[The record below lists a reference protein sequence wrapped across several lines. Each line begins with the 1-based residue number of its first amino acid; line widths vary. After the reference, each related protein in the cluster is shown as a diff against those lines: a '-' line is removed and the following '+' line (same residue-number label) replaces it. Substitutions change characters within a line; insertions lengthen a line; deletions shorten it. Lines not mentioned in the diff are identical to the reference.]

1 MPTPTPVPTDTE
13 RREPAPADRAPTD
26 RAPPDTVPADA
37 VLPDPAPR
45 DDERFDVIVIGGG
58 PAGLTAATYLARFHR
73 RCVVLDAGDS
83 RARWI
88 PESHNCPGFPSGVAG
103 TALLDR
109 MRAQAAQFGARLAN
123 ATVTSIE
130 PDGDGFLVGS
140 DDAQWRAGKVMLAC
154 GTADVLPDVPW
165 IEDAVQCGAV
175 RICAVCD
182 AFEATDGRLG
192 VYGPADSVIG
202 HARFLRSYSRD
213 VSVLPIGALA
223 AADRDAAT
231 EAGIA
236 CLAPDGTL
244 AFDGRRCR
252 YEVGGEAF
260 EFDTVYPYLGFRT
273 CKDLIRAA
281 GVRCDDAGEIVVDRH
296 QMTSVPGLYAIG
308 DMVSGL
314 NQIAAAVG
322 HAAVAATHAHNTLPP
337 APR

>member
-1 MPTPTPVPTDTE
+1 MPN
-13 RREPAPADRAPTD
+13 EPATPAADAPDRVPADRA
-26 RAPPDTVPADA
+26 APGTVPADA

-45 DDERFDVIVIGGG
+45 DDERFDVIVVGGG

-109 MRAQAAQFGARLAN
+109 MRAQAGQFGARLAN
-123 ATVTSIE
+123 ATVTSIAR
-130 PDGDGFLVGS
+130 DGDGFVVGS

-182 AFEATDGRLG
+182 AFEATDARLG
-192 VYGPADSVIG
+192 VYGPADTVLG

-213 VSVLPIGALA
+213 VSVLPIGEPSD
-223 AADRDAAT
+223 ADRDAAAA
-231 EAGIA
+231 AGIA
-236 CLAPDGTL
+236 CLPPDGTL

-260 EFDTVYPYLGFRT
+260 AFDTVYPYLGFRT

-281 GVRCDDAGEIVVDRH
+281 GIACDDAGEIVVDRH

-322 HAAVAATHAHNTLPP
+322 HAAVAATHAHNALPA